1 MNTGRPCNRLWLPCA
16 GLSCCVLAIVSRDT
30 LGACLSERERLTHV
44 PAGPYGALSWYLT
57 GRSVSFE
64 DIVEDPRSA
73 PHQPLPADCVLSG
86 PRLRPHSWW
95 DPGPSHRIMVVFW
108 PDAMHALT
116 GIDMQSLADS
126 YVPAT
131 HVLPS
136 NWQPLL
142 DAVPDAPDDDA
153 RVALIE
159 SFLLPL
165 WRASRSDAGG
175 VAGNLGD
182 WVRMLALRAHTS
194 AAGRSLRQVERRVRM
209 WAGQP
214 LRELRIQSRME
225 QSFFRSLASARGGG
239 LRSLADAAASD
250 GFADQAHLSRQ
261 AKRITGFTPQQM
273 RHRFFEDEAFWL
285 YRLWEE
291 APPERRSGRSA

>member
-1 MNTGRPCNRLWLPCA
+1 
-16 GLSCCVLAIVSRDT
+16 
-30 LGACLSERERLTHV
+30 
-44 PAGPYGALSWYLT
+44 LSWHLT

-64 DIVEDPRSA
+64 DIVDDPLSA
-73 PHQPLPADCVLSG
+73 PHHPLSADCVVSG

-95 DPGPSHRIMVVFW
+95 DPGPSHRIVVVFW
-108 PDAMHALT
+108 PDALHALT
-116 GIDMQSLADS
+116 GLDMLSLADR
-126 YVPAT
+126 YVPAAQA
-131 HVLPS
+131 LPS

-142 DAVPDAPDDDA
+142 DAVPAAPDDDA

-165 WRASRSDAGG
+165 WRAPRSDLRG
-175 VAGNLGD
+175 VTGSVGD
-182 WVRMLALRAHTS
+182 WVHTLAMRAHTS
-194 AAGRSLRQVERRVRM
+194 ATGRSLRQAERRVRL
-209 WAGQP
+209 WAGLP
-214 LRELRIQSRME
+214 LRELRIRSRLE
-225 QSFFRSLASARGGG
+225 QSFFRSLASARGEG

-273 RHRFFEDEAFWL
+273 RHSFFDDEAFWL

-291 APPERRSGRSA
+291 APPERRGGRSA